1 MELDNRRYESRIGE
15 QVFDSCACFGIG
27 EGEMVN
33 PDRRQF
39 LNQIRGITALA
50 LSPFG
55 VLEVLAEEPKREYI
69 FEDYIGA
76 VIQIESGGNPRA
88 LRHEP
93 KLDDYSCG
101 LGQLLTRTAK
111 DIEIRHP
118 ELPRIGGSKEDIKNS
133 LFNPEINRAY
143 IGVLFREE
151 LNFYKDPYVA
161 VAAYNSG
168 HLTPRNAR
176 CQEQLNDIF
185 SVQLNTDGIIGEKSK
200 KTVKQFQRQY
210 DLTDDGIIG
219 PKTYSKLQEVWTSA
233 NSGAENP
240 RGVIPKNNYT
250 PNHVRKFREALR
262 KN

>member
-55 VLEVLAEEPKREYI
+55 VLEVLA
-69 FEDYIGA
+69 
-76 VIQIESGGNPRA
+76 
-88 LRHEP
+88 HEP

-262 KN
+262 EN